1 MPLTK
6 EGKEGLLKMHG
17 AHETDTGSSDV
28 QIALLTEKIRHLTE
42 HFDQHKK
49 DHNSKRGLLKMVGRR
64 RRLLRYVERTDI
76 ARYRALVER
85 LGLRG

>member
-6 EGKEGLLKMHG
+6 EEKEGLLKTHQT
-17 AHETDTGSSDV
+17 HETDTGSSDV
-28 QIALLTEKIRHLTE
+28 QIALLTERIRHLSE
-42 HFDQHKK
+42 HFNQHKK

-64 RRLLRYVERTDI
+64 RRLLRYIQRTNI
-76 ARYRALVER
+76 AGYRALVEK